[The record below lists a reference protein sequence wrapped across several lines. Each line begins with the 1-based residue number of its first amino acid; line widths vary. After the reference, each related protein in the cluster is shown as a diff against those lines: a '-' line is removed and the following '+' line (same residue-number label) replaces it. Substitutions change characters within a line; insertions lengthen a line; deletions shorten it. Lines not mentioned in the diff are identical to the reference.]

1 MNRDKKKSRQQQ
13 KKRREGCRN
22 TTTSCFI
29 LLIRWVWCTSSSI
42 DCRMKVTQG
51 YVAPQRAN
59 SFWRTVGHQII
70 SVCNPR
76 HDTRRMVSFAA
87 QRVLIFGEPTMT
99 PMHHLHNPPFMDLN
113 SSANMTTRIK
123 VWVISLAF
131 EGHLKYS
138 RSVSTYYQPS
148 MDVTQNHGY
157 LLVSHHSACCTS
169 RSLW

>member
-1 MNRDKKKSRQQQ
+1 MNRDKKKSRQQR

-29 LLIRWVWCTSSSI
+29 LLIRWVWCTCSSI
-42 DCRMKVTQG
+42 DWRMKVTQG

-70 SVCNPR
+70 AVCNPC

-99 PMHHLHNPPFMDLN
+99 PPASPPQPSLHGSKL
-113 SSANMTTRIK
+113 
-123 VWVISLAF
+123 ISQYDNKDKGL
-131 EGHLKYS
+131 GHLS
-138 RSVSTYYQPS
+138 SIRRPPRVLQVSQ
-148 MDVTQNHGY
+148 Y
-157 LLVSHHSACCTS
+157 LLPTLHGCNPKPWLSTS
-169 RSLW
+169 QSSLCLLHF